1 MIEYVIYA
9 LFIIFLIYFIN
20 RFIKFILNKTKNN
33 SLLKQ
38 DLLKHRESYKKQID
52 KFKKLFNE
60 VKNLTL
66 QNNKLQIDYNH
77 LRKHNYKT
85 REYCN
90 SLTNSLGNI
99 GEDLSK
105 IYKNKIS
112 SIYKDIE
119 YPKLNIDRSWL
130 DKNKSKSLE
139 YYKTLA
145 RNKSTI
151 PNLPKFNL

>member
-9 LFIIFLIYFIN
+9 LFILFLIYFVN

-33 SLLKQ
+33 SSLKK
-38 DLLKHRESYKKQID
+38 DLLEHRENYKKQID
-52 KFKKLFNE
+52 KFKILFNE

-66 QNNKLQIDYNH
+66 QNNKLQIDYNQ

-85 REYCN
+85 RDYCN
-90 SLTNSLGNI
+90 NLTNSLGNI
-99 GEDLSK
+99 GEDLVN

-112 SIYKDIE
+112 SIYTDIE
-119 YPKLNIDRSWL
+119 YPKLNIDKSWL
-130 DKNKSKSLE
+130 GKHEKSLE

-151 PNLPKFNL
+151 ANLPKYNL